1 MLLLAILVGLFLIAS
16 PAVVPA
22 AMLFEGEAGGEALR
36 MVADRR
42 AERVL
47 IELGGERSLVDLKA
61 GHVYLGLDRKTPQRV
76 RAYFRPG
83 HDQAAPYRLE
93 RFGPGPVV
101 AGHASVYHVL
111 FVGERVCAEILVSSW
126 MAPFV
131 DPAVR
136 ALTLLDALKQP
147 EEPAATTGSGGNGG
161 ACAEIPVATL
171 AAAGWPLL
179 SGKIDRPTFETK
191 AIRFDYR
198 PAADELDLPEQAAW
212 ATDSAEAAGST
223 R

>member
-1 MLLLAILVGLFLIAS
+1 MLLRASLVALCLVVS
-16 PAVVPA
+16 PAVVSA
-22 AMLFEGEAGGEALR
+22 AMLFEGEAGGEPLR

-61 GHVYLGLDRKTPQRV
+61 GHVYLGLDQKTPQRV

-83 HDQAAPYRLE
+83 HDQVASYRLE
-93 RFGPGPVV
+93 RFGPGPMV

-136 ALTLLDALKQP
+136 ALALLDTLKQT
-147 EEPAATTGSGGNGG
+147 EQAAAAAGSGGNAD
-161 ACAEIPVATL
+161 ACAAIPVATL

-198 PAADELDLPEQAAW
+198 PAADELDLPEQASPMDA
-212 ATDSAEAAGST
+212 AEAAGST